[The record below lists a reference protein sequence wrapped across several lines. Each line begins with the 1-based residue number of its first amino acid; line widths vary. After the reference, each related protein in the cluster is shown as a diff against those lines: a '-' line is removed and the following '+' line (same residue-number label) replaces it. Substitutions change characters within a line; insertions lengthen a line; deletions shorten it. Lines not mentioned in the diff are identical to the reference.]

1 MNRFCPRLADIPVF
15 AILLLFVLTPAVYGQ
30 VSYTVTG
37 TLSLQSG
44 TDPFKLNGAQVTA
57 TTSISQTAAPSS
69 TSVTSHSSSN
79 TYTGPPVSLTVGTL
93 GTLSCSAAVTVSL
106 TDNVGAPD
114 TIDIN
119 NCTVASLATLTAA
132 VTIPTGAMISN
143 VPASIPST
151 GITGQVTA
159 QLTGKPATVF
169 SLTSAT
175 IVASGTPPPA
185 VNPSPISW
193 TPTAV
198 QGSTTSL
205 QQPVNFTTSVAS
217 SEVSFTTSVT
227 GGSWLTVS
235 PAAADTAS
243 IVTITANPAKL
254 TAGVYTGTVLLSYG
268 NSGVAAT
275 QIPVTFTITGGAV
288 TLTATPTALAFN
300 YAPGGAAPSSQTL
313 SITAPS
319 ATQVSAAVSSGNSWL
334 SVTPGNG
341 TTPATFAVSVNTAGL
356 TSGTLSGSIQI
367 TSSGA
372 SPLSIPVTLNVTST
386 ILTVPST
393 TLTFNATVG
402 GSTPA
407 AQSVSISG
415 TSGIS
420 FTTSTT
426 SSGGAAWLSATPSGT
441 VPSSISVSINASA
454 LSGLTAGQY
463 SGTVTVTSAGA
474 GGSPGTIPVTLVV
487 AAPTLTATP
496 ATLSFSYS
504 IGSGTQPAP
513 QTINIVDAAKI
524 NFTASAAT
532 TLGGSWLSVT
542 PAAGAASGALTVSV
556 NTKGLNANVYNGTI
570 TIAASGTTPGATPGA
585 TPLVINVTLQSI
597 EPAVSG
603 IVSAASYESSGFAPG
618 TIVTVFGNLLGPQTG
633 AVFSVNSNGTID
645 TTLGGTSV
653 KVEGIP
659 AALLFAQ
666 NGQVNMILP
675 YSLNTTGEAYVEVT
689 YNNATSVQFNIPL
702 APAAVQI
709 FTADASGSGPGSIL
723 NQDFSINSAS
733 NPAAPGSVV
742 MVYGTGG
749 GAVNPVVNAGS
760 VAGATLS
767 WITSQYSAT
776 VNGEAATVL
785 YAGSAPGLVYGVYQ
799 FNVQLPADVQS
810 GSAKIVLK
818 VGNSTS
824 QSDVTVF
831 VK

>member
-1 MNRFCPRLADIPVF
+1 MNRFRPRLADIPAF
-15 AILLLFVLTPAVYGQ
+15 ASLLLFVLTPAVYAQ

-44 TDPFKLNGAQVTA
+44 TDPFKLAGAQVTA

-69 TSVTSHSSSN
+69 SSVSSHSSSN
-79 TYTGPPVSLTVGTL
+79 TYAGPPVSLTVGTL
-93 GTLSCSAAVTVSL
+93 GTLTCSAAVTVVL

-119 NCTVASLATLTAA
+119 NCTVGTLATLTAA

-169 SLTSAT
+169 SLTGAT
-175 IVASGTPPPA
+175 IVASGAPPPT

-205 QQPVNFTTSVAS
+205 QQPVSFTTSVPS
-217 SEVSFTTSVT
+217 SEVSFTTSVS

-243 IVTITANPAKL
+243 TVTITANPANL
-254 TAGVYTGTVLLSYG
+254 TAGVHTGTVLLSYG
-268 NSGVAAT
+268 TSGVAAT
-275 QIPVTFTITGGAV
+275 QIPVTFTITGGTV

-300 YAPGGAAPSSQTL
+300 YAPGAAAPASQTL

-356 TSGTLSGSIQI
+356 TSGTLSGNIQI
-367 TSSGA
+367 TSSGG
-372 SPLSIPVTLNVTST
+372 SPLNIPVTLNVTST
-386 ILTVPST
+386 VLTVPST

-407 AQSVSISG
+407 AQSVSITG

-420 FTTSTT
+420 FATSVI
-426 SSGGAAWLSATPSGT
+426 SSGGANWLAATPSGT
-441 VPSSISVSINASA
+441 VPSSISVSINAAA
-454 LSGLTAGQY
+454 LSGLAAGQY
-463 SGTVTVTSAGA
+463 SGTVTVTSSGA
-474 GGSPGTIPVTLVV
+474 GGSPASIPVTLVV
-487 AAPTLTATP
+487 TAPTLTATP

-504 IGSGTQPAP
+504 IGSSTQPAP
-513 QTINIVDAAKI
+513 QTINLVDAAKI

-542 PAAGAASGALTVSV
+542 PGAGAASGALTVSV
-556 NTKGLNANVYNGTI
+556 NTKGLTANVYNGTI
-570 TIAASGTTPGATPGA
+570 TIAGSGT

-603 IVSAASYESSGFAPG
+603 IVSAASYESAGFAPG

-645 TTLGGTSV
+645 TTLGGTTV

-689 YNNATSVQFNIPL
+689 YNDATSVQFNIPL

-824 QSDVTVF
+824 QQDVTVF

>member
-1 MNRFCPRLADIPVF
+1 MNRFRPRLADIPAF
-15 AILLLFVLTPAVYGQ
+15 ASLLLFVLTPAVYAQ

-44 TDPFKLNGAQVTA
+44 TDPFKLAGAQVTA

-69 TSVTSHSSSN
+69 SSVSSHSSSN
-79 TYTGPPVSLTVGTL
+79 TYAGPPVSLTVGTL
-93 GTLSCSAAVTVSL
+93 GTLSCSAAVTVVL

-119 NCTVASLATLTAA
+119 NCTVGTLATLTAA

-169 SLTSAT
+169 SLTGAT
-175 IVASGTPPPA
+175 IVASGTPPPT

-205 QQPVNFTTSVAS
+205 QQPVSFTTSVPS
-217 SEVSFTTSVT
+217 SEVSFTTSVS

-243 IVTITANPAKL
+243 TVTITANPANL
-254 TAGVYTGTVLLSYG
+254 TAGVHTGTVLLSYG
-268 NSGVAAT
+268 TSGVAAT
-275 QIPVTFTITGGAV
+275 QIPVTFTITGGTV

-300 YAPGGAAPSSQTL
+300 YAPGAAAPASQTL

-319 ATQVSAAVSSGNSWL
+319 ATQVTAAVSSGNSWL

-356 TSGTLSGSIQI
+356 TSGTLSGNIQI
-367 TSSGA
+367 TSSGG
-372 SPLSIPVTLNVTST
+372 SPLNIPVTLNVTST
-386 ILTVPST
+386 VLTVPST
-393 TLTFNATVG
+393 TLTFDATVG

-407 AQSVSISG
+407 AQSVSITG

-420 FTTSTT
+420 FTTSVT
-426 SSGGAAWLSATPSGT
+426 SSGGANWLAATPSGS
-441 VPSSISVSINASA
+441 VPSSISVSINAAA
-454 LSGLTAGQY
+454 LAGLAAGQY
-463 SGTVTVTSAGA
+463 SGTVTVTSSGA
-474 GGSPGTIPVTLVV
+474 GGSPATIPVTLVV

-504 IGSGTQPAP
+504 IGSSTQPAP
-513 QTINIVDAAKI
+513 QTINLVDAAKI

-542 PAAGAASGALTVSV
+542 PGAGAASGALTVSV
-556 NTKGLNANVYNGTI
+556 NTKGLTANVYNGTI
-570 TIAASGTTPGATPGA
+570 TIAGSGT

-603 IVSAASYESSGFAPG
+603 IVSAASYESAGFAPG

-645 TTLGGTSV
+645 TTLGGTTV

-689 YNNATSVQFNIPL
+689 YNDATSVQFNIPL

-799 FNVQLPADVQS
+799 FNVQLPGDIQS

-824 QSDVTVF
+824 QQDVTVF

>member
-1 MNRFCPRLADIPVF
+1 MNRFRPRLADIPAF
-15 AILLLFVLTPAVYGQ
+15 ASLLLFVLTPAVYAQ

-44 TDPFKLNGAQVTA
+44 TDPFKLAGAQVTA

-69 TSVTSHSSSN
+69 SSVSSHSSSN
-79 TYTGPPVSLTVGTL
+79 TYAGPPVSLTVGTL
-93 GTLSCSAAVTVSL
+93 GTLSCSAAVTVVL

-119 NCTVASLATLTAA
+119 NCTVGTLATLTAA

-169 SLTSAT
+169 SLNGAT
-175 IVASGTPPPA
+175 IVASGTPPPT

-205 QQPVNFTTSVAS
+205 QQPVSFTTSVPS
-217 SEVSFTTSVT
+217 SEVSFTTSVS

-235 PAAADTAS
+235 PAGADTAS
-243 IVTITANPAKL
+243 IVTIIANPANL

-356 TSGTLSGSIQI
+356 TSGTLSGNIQI
-367 TSSGA
+367 TSSGG
-372 SPLSIPVTLNVTST
+372 SPLNIPVTLNVTST
-386 ILTVPST
+386 VLTVPST

-407 AQSVSISG
+407 AQSVSITG

-420 FTTSTT
+420 FTTSVT
-426 SSGGAAWLSATPSGT
+426 SSGGANWLAATPSGS
-441 VPSSISVSINASA
+441 VPSSISVSINAAA
-454 LSGLTAGQY
+454 LSGLAAGQY
-463 SGTVTVTSAGA
+463 SGTVTVTSSGA
-474 GGSPGTIPVTLVV
+474 GGSPATIPVTLVV

-504 IGSGTQPAP
+504 IGSSTQPAP
-513 QTINIVDAAKI
+513 QTINLVDAAKI

-542 PAAGAASGALTVSV
+542 PGAGAASGALTVSV
-556 NTKGLNANVYNGTI
+556 NTKGLTANVYNGTI
-570 TIAASGTTPGATPGA
+570 TIAGSGT

-597 EPAVSG
+597 DPAVSG
-603 IVSAASYESSGFAPG
+603 IVSSASYESSGFAPG

-645 TTLGGTSV
+645 TTLGGTTV

-733 NPAAPGSVV
+733 NPAAPGAVV

-818 VGNSTS
+818 VGNSAS

>member
-1 MNRFCPRLADIPVF
+1 MNRFRPRLADIPAF
-15 AILLLFVLTPAVYGQ
+15 ASLLLFVLTPAVYAQ

-44 TDPFKLNGAQVTA
+44 TDPFKLAGAQVTA

-69 TSVTSHSSSN
+69 SSVSSHSSSN
-79 TYTGPPVSLTVGTL
+79 TYAGPPVSLTVGTL
-93 GTLSCSAAVTVSL
+93 GTLSCSAAVTVVL

-119 NCTVASLATLTAA
+119 NCTVGTLATLTAA

-151 GITGQVTA
+151 AITGQVTA

-169 SLTSAT
+169 SLTGAT
-175 IVASGTPPPA
+175 IVASGAPPPT

-205 QQPVNFTTSVAS
+205 QQPVSFTTSVPS
-217 SEVSFTTSVT
+217 SEVSFTTSVS

-243 IVTITANPAKL
+243 TVTITANPANL
-254 TAGVYTGTVLLSYG
+254 TAGVHTGMVLLSYG
-268 NSGVAAT
+268 TSGVAAT
-275 QIPVTFTITGGAV
+275 QIPVTFTITGGTV

-300 YAPGGAAPSSQTL
+300 YAPGAAAPASQTL

-356 TSGTLSGSIQI
+356 TSGTLSGNIQI
-367 TSSGA
+367 TSSGG
-372 SPLSIPVTLNVTST
+372 SPLNIPVTLNVTST
-386 ILTVPST
+386 VLTVPST

-407 AQSVSISG
+407 AQSVSITG

-420 FTTSTT
+420 FTTSVT
-426 SSGGAAWLSATPSGT
+426 SSGGANWLAATPSGS
-441 VPSSISVSINASA
+441 VPSSISVSINAAA
-454 LSGLTAGQY
+454 LSGLAAGQY
-463 SGTVTVTSAGA
+463 SGTVTVTSSGA
-474 GGSPGTIPVTLVV
+474 GGSPATIPVTLVV

-504 IGSGTQPAP
+504 IGSSTQPAP
-513 QTINIVDAAKI
+513 QTINLVDAAKI

-542 PAAGAASGALTVSV
+542 PGAGAASGALTVSV
-556 NTKGLNANVYNGTI
+556 NTKGLTANVYNGTI
-570 TIAASGTTPGATPGA
+570 TIAGSGT

-603 IVSAASYESSGFAPG
+603 IVSAASYESAGFAPG

-645 TTLGGTSV
+645 TTLGGTTV

-689 YNNATSVQFNIPL
+689 YNDATSVQFNIPL

-799 FNVQLPADVQS
+799 FNVQLPGDVQS

-824 QSDVTVF
+824 QQDVTVF

>member
-1 MNRFCPRLADIPVF
+1 MNPFRPRLADIPVF
-15 AILLLFVLTPAVYGQ
+15 AILLLFVLTPAVYAQ
-30 VSYTVTG
+30 VSYTLTG
-37 TLSLQSG
+37 TLTLQSG
-44 TDPFKLNGAQVTA
+44 TDPFKLAGAQVTA

-69 TSVTSHSSSN
+69 TSVSSHSSSN

-119 NCTVASLATLTAA
+119 NCTVGTLATLTAA

-159 QLTGKPATVF
+159 QLTGKAATVF
-169 SLTSAT
+169 SLAGAT
-175 IVASGTPPPA
+175 IVASGTPPPT
-185 VNPSPISW
+185 VNPSPTSW

-205 QQPVNFTTSVAS
+205 QQPVTFTTSVAS

-243 IVTITANPAKL
+243 IVTITANPANL

-300 YAPGGAAPSSQTL
+300 YAPGGVAPSSQTL

-356 TSGTLSGSIQI
+356 TSGMLSGNIQI
-367 TSSGA
+367 TSSGG
-372 SPLSIPVTLNVTST
+372 SPLNIPVTLNVTST
-386 ILTVPST
+386 ILTVPSG

-420 FTTSTT
+420 FTTSTST
-426 SSGGAAWLSATPSGT
+426 SGGASWLAATASGT
-441 VPSSISVSINASA
+441 VPSSISVSINAAA

-463 SGTVTVTSAGA
+463 SGTVTVTSNWS
-474 GGSPGTIPVTLVV
+474 GGKPRHD
-487 AAPTLTATP
+487 
-496 ATLSFSYS
+496 
-504 IGSGTQPAP
+504 SGNTGC
-513 QTINIVDAAKI
+513 D
-524 NFTASAAT
+524 SAHPDGHA
-532 TLGGSWLSVT
+532 
-542 PAAGAASGALTVSV
+542 
-556 NTKGLNANVYNGTI
+556 I
-570 TIAASGTTPGATPGA
+570 H
-585 TPLVINVTLQSI
+585 
-597 EPAVSG
+597 
-603 IVSAASYESSGFAPG
+603 
-618 TIVTVFGNLLGPQTG
+618 
-633 AVFSVNSNGTID
+633 
-645 TTLGGTSV
+645 
-653 KVEGIP
+653 
-659 AALLFAQ
+659 AQ
-666 NGQVNMILP
+666 L
-675 YSLNTTGEAYVEVT
+675 
-689 YNNATSVQFNIPL
+689 
-702 APAAVQI
+702 
-709 FTADASGSGPGSIL
+709 
-723 NQDFSINSAS
+723 
-733 NPAAPGSVV
+733 
-742 MVYGTGG
+742 
-749 GAVNPVVNAGS
+749 
-760 VAGATLS
+760 
-767 WITSQYSAT
+767 
-776 VNGEAATVL
+776 
-785 YAGSAPGLVYGVYQ
+785 
-799 FNVQLPADVQS
+799 
-810 GSAKIVLK
+810 
-818 VGNSTS
+818 
-824 QSDVTVF
+824 
-831 VK
+831 

>member
-1 MNRFCPRLADIPVF
+1 M
-15 AILLLFVLTPAVYGQ
+15 
-30 VSYTVTG
+30 
-37 TLSLQSG
+37 
-44 TDPFKLNGAQVTA
+44 
-57 TTSISQTAAPSS
+57 
-69 TSVTSHSSSN
+69 
-79 TYTGPPVSLTVGTL
+79 SLTVGTL
-93 GTLSCSAAVTVSL
+93 GTLKCSAAVTVTL

-114 TIDIN
+114 AIDIN
-119 NCTVASLATLTAA
+119 DCTVGSLATLTAA

-159 QLTGKPATVF
+159 QLTGGAATVF
-169 SLTSAT
+169 SLTGAT
-175 IVASGTPPPA
+175 ILASGTPPPT
-185 VNPSPISW
+185 VNPSPTSW

-205 QQPVNFTTSVAS
+205 QQPVTFTTSVAS

-243 IVTITANPAKL
+243 IVTITANPANL

-300 YAPGGAAPSSQTL
+300 YAPGGVAPSSQTL

-356 TSGTLSGSIQI
+356 TSGMLSGNIQI
-367 TSSGA
+367 TSSGG
-372 SPLSIPVTLNVTST
+372 SPLNIPVTLNVTST
-386 ILTVPST
+386 ILTVPSG

-420 FTTSTT
+420 FTTSTST
-426 SSGGAAWLSATPSGT
+426 SGGASWLAATASGT
-441 VPSSISVSINASA
+441 VPSSISVSINAAA

-463 SGTVTVTSAGA
+463 SGTVTVTSSGA

-487 AAPTLTATP
+487 TAPTLTATP
-496 ATLSFSYS
+496 STLSFSYS
-504 IGSGTQPAP
+504 IGSSTQPAP
-513 QTINIVDAAKI
+513 ETINLVDASKI
-524 NFTASAAT
+524 NFTATAAT

-542 PAAGAASGALTVSV
+542 PGAGAASGALTVSV
-556 NTKGLNANVYNGTI
+556 NTKGLTANVYNGTI
-570 TIAASGTTPGATPGA
+570 TIAASGTNAGTA
-585 TPLVINVTLQSI
+585 PLVINVTLQSI

-603 IVSAASYESSGFAPG
+603 IVSAASYESAGFAPG

-645 TTLGGTSV
+645 TTLGGTTV

-659 AALLFAQ
+659 ATPLFAQ

-689 YNNATSVQFNIPL
+689 YNNTTSVQFNIPL

-767 WITSQYSAT
+767 WVTSQYSAT

-799 FNVQLPADVQS
+799 FNVQLPADIQS
-810 GSAKIVLK
+810 GSAKIVLT
-818 VGNSTS
+818 VGTSTS

>member
-1 MNRFCPRLADIPVF
+1 MNRFRPRLADIPAF
-15 AILLLFVLTPAVYGQ
+15 ASLLLFVLTPAVYAQ

-44 TDPFKLNGAQVTA
+44 TDPFKLAGAQVTA

-69 TSVTSHSSSN
+69 SSVSSHSSSN
-79 TYTGPPVSLTVGTL
+79 TYAGPPVSLTVGTL
-93 GTLSCSAAVTVSL
+93 GTLSCSAAVTVVL

-119 NCTVASLATLTAA
+119 NCTVGTLATLTAA

-169 SLTSAT
+169 SLTGAT
-175 IVASGTPPPA
+175 IVASGAPPPT

-205 QQPVNFTTSVAS
+205 QQPVSFTTSVPS
-217 SEVSFTTSVT
+217 SEVSFTTSVS

-243 IVTITANPAKL
+243 TVTITANPANL
-254 TAGVYTGTVLLSYG
+254 TAGVHTGTVLLSYG
-268 NSGVAAT
+268 TSGVAAT
-275 QIPVTFTITGGAV
+275 QIPVTFTITGGTV

-300 YAPGGAAPSSQTL
+300 YAPGAAAPASQTL

-356 TSGTLSGSIQI
+356 TSGTLSGNIQI
-367 TSSGA
+367 TSSGG
-372 SPLSIPVTLNVTST
+372 SPLNIPVTLNVTST
-386 ILTVPST
+386 VLTVPST

-407 AQSVSISG
+407 AQSVSVTG

-420 FTTSTT
+420 FTTSVT
-426 SSGGAAWLSATPSGT
+426 SSGGANWLAATPSGS
-441 VPSSISVSINASA
+441 VPSSISVSINSAA
-454 LSGLTAGQY
+454 LSGLAAGQY
-463 SGTVTVTSAGA
+463 SGTVTVTSSGA
-474 GGSPGTIPVTLVV
+474 GGSPASIPVTLVV
-487 AAPTLTATP
+487 TAPTLTATP

-504 IGSGTQPAP
+504 IGSSTQPAP
-513 QTINIVDAAKI
+513 QTINLVDAAKI

-542 PAAGAASGALTVSV
+542 PGAGAASGALTVSV
-556 NTKGLNANVYNGTI
+556 NTKGLTANVYNGTI
-570 TIAASGTTPGATPGA
+570 TIAGSGT

-603 IVSAASYESSGFAPG
+603 IVSAASYESAGFAPG

-645 TTLGGTSV
+645 TTLGGTTV

-689 YNNATSVQFNIPL
+689 YNDATSVQFNIPL

-767 WITSQYSAT
+767 WITSQYSGT

-799 FNVQLPADVQS
+799 FNVQLPGDVQS

-824 QSDVTVF
+824 QQDVTVF

>member
-1 MNRFCPRLADIPVF
+1 
-15 AILLLFVLTPAVYGQ
+15 
-30 VSYTVTG
+30 
-37 TLSLQSG
+37 
-44 TDPFKLNGAQVTA
+44 
-57 TTSISQTAAPSS
+57 
-69 TSVTSHSSSN
+69 
-79 TYTGPPVSLTVGTL
+79 
-93 GTLSCSAAVTVSL
+93 
-106 TDNVGAPD
+106 
-114 TIDIN
+114 
-119 NCTVASLATLTAA
+119 
-132 VTIPTGAMISN
+132 
-143 VPASIPST
+143 
-151 GITGQVTA
+151 
-159 QLTGKPATVF
+159 
-169 SLTSAT
+169 
-175 IVASGTPPPA
+175 
-185 VNPSPISW
+185 
-193 TPTAV
+193 
-198 QGSTTSL
+198 
-205 QQPVNFTTSVAS
+205 
-217 SEVSFTTSVT
+217 
-227 GGSWLTVS
+227 
-235 PAAADTAS
+235 
-243 IVTITANPAKL
+243 
-254 TAGVYTGTVLLSYG
+254 
-268 NSGVAAT
+268 
-275 QIPVTFTITGGAV
+275 
-288 TLTATPTALAFN
+288 LAFN

-420 FTTSTT
+420 FTTSTST
-426 SSGGAAWLSATPSGT
+426 SGGASWLSATPSGT

-454 LSGLTAGQY
+454 LSGLAAGQY

-496 ATLSFSYS
+496 STLSFSYS
-504 IGSGTQPAP
+504 IGSSTQPAP
-513 QTINIVDAAKI
+513 QTINLVDAAKI

-570 TIAASGTTPGATPGA
+570 TIAGSGT

-603 IVSAASYESSGFAPG
+603 VVSAASYESSGFAPG

-818 VGNSTS
+818 VGNSAS

>member
-1 MNRFCPRLADIPVF
+1 MNRFRPRLADIPAF
-15 AILLLFVLTPAVYGQ
+15 ASLLLFVLTPAVYAQ

-44 TDPFKLNGAQVTA
+44 TDPFKLAGAQVTA

-69 TSVTSHSSSN
+69 SSVSSHSSSN
-79 TYTGPPVSLTVGTL
+79 TYAGPPVSLTVGTL
-93 GTLSCSAAVTVSL
+93 GTLSCSAAVTVVL

-119 NCTVASLATLTAA
+119 NCTVGTLATLTAA

-169 SLTSAT
+169 SLTGAT
-175 IVASGTPPPA
+175 IVASGTPPPT

-205 QQPVNFTTSVAS
+205 QQPVSFTTSVPS
-217 SEVSFTTSVT
+217 SEVSFTTSVS

-243 IVTITANPAKL
+243 TVTITANPANL
-254 TAGVYTGTVLLSYG
+254 TAGVHTGTVLLSYG
-268 NSGVAAT
+268 TSGVAAT
-275 QIPVTFTITGGAV
+275 QIPVTFTITGGTV

-386 ILTVPST
+386 VLTVPST

-407 AQSVSISG
+407 AQSVSITG

-420 FTTSTT
+420 FTTSVT
-426 SSGGAAWLSATPSGT
+426 SSGGANWLAATPSGS

-463 SGTVTVTSAGA
+463 SGTVTVTSSGA
-474 GGSPGTIPVTLVV
+474 GGSPATIPVTLVV

-504 IGSGTQPAP
+504 IGSSTQPAP
-513 QTINIVDAAKI
+513 QTINLVDAAKI

-542 PAAGAASGALTVSV
+542 PGAGAASGALTVSV
-556 NTKGLNANVYNGTI
+556 NTKGLTANVYNGTI
-570 TIAASGTTPGATPGA
+570 TIAGSGT

-603 IVSAASYESSGFAPG
+603 IVSAASYESAGFAPG

-645 TTLGGTSV
+645 TTLGGTTV

-689 YNNATSVQFNIPL
+689 YNDATSVQFNIPL

>member
-1 MNRFCPRLADIPVF
+1 MNRFRPRLADIPAF
-15 AILLLFVLTPAVYGQ
+15 ASLLLFVLTPAVYAQ

-44 TDPFKLNGAQVTA
+44 TDPFKLAGAQVTA

-69 TSVTSHSSSN
+69 SSVSSHSSSN
-79 TYTGPPVSLTVGTL
+79 TYAGPPVSLTVGTL
-93 GTLSCSAAVTVSL
+93 GTLSCSAAVTVVL

-119 NCTVASLATLTAA
+119 NCTVGTLATLTAA

-169 SLTSAT
+169 SLTGAT
-175 IVASGTPPPA
+175 IVASGTPPPT

-205 QQPVNFTTSVAS
+205 QQPVSFTTSVPS
-217 SEVSFTTSVT
+217 SEVSFTTSVS

-243 IVTITANPAKL
+243 TVTITANPANL
-254 TAGVYTGTVLLSYG
+254 TAGVHTGTVLLSYG
-268 NSGVAAT
+268 TSGVAAT
-275 QIPVTFTITGGAV
+275 QIPVTFTITGGTV

-300 YAPGGAAPSSQTL
+300 YAPGAAAPASQTL

-356 TSGTLSGSIQI
+356 TSGTLSGNIQI
-367 TSSGA
+367 TSSGG
-372 SPLSIPVTLNVTST
+372 SPLNIPVTLNVTST
-386 ILTVPST
+386 VLTVPST
-393 TLTFNATVG
+393 SLTFNATVG

-407 AQSVSISG
+407 AQSVSVTG

-420 FTTSTT
+420 FTTSVT
-426 SSGGAAWLSATPSGT
+426 SSGGANWLAATPSGS
-441 VPSSISVSINASA
+441 VPSSISVSINAAA
-454 LSGLTAGQY
+454 LAGLAAGQY
-463 SGTVTVTSAGA
+463 SGTVTVTSSGA
-474 GGSPGTIPVTLVV
+474 GGSPATIPVTLVV

-504 IGSGTQPAP
+504 IGSSTQPAP
-513 QTINIVDAAKI
+513 QTINLVDAAKI

-542 PAAGAASGALTVSV
+542 PGAGAASGALTVSV
-556 NTKGLNANVYNGTI
+556 NTKGLTANVYNGTI
-570 TIAASGTTPGATPGA
+570 TIAASGT

-603 IVSAASYESSGFAPG
+603 IVSAASYESAGFAPG

-645 TTLGGTSV
+645 TTLGGTTV

-689 YNNATSVQFNIPL
+689 YNDATSVQFNIPL

-799 FNVQLPADVQS
+799 FNVQLPGDVQS

-824 QSDVTVF
+824 QQDVTVF

>member
-1 MNRFCPRLADIPVF
+1 MNRFRPRLADIPAF
-15 AILLLFVLTPAVYGQ
+15 AILLLFVLTPAVYAQ

-44 TDPFKLNGAQVTA
+44 TDPFKLAGAQVTA

-69 TSVTSHSSSN
+69 SSVSSHSSSN
-79 TYTGPPVSLTVGTL
+79 TYAGPPVSLTVGTL
-93 GTLSCSAAVTVSL
+93 GTLSCSAAVTVVL

-119 NCTVASLATLTAA
+119 NCTVGTLATLTAA

-151 GITGQVTA
+151 AITGQVTA

-169 SLTSAT
+169 SLTGAT
-175 IVASGTPPPA
+175 IVASGAPPPT

-205 QQPVNFTTSVAS
+205 QQPVSFTTSVPS
-217 SEVSFTTSVT
+217 SEVSFTTSVS

-243 IVTITANPAKL
+243 TVTITANPANL
-254 TAGVYTGTVLLSYG
+254 TAGVHTGMVLLSYG
-268 NSGVAAT
+268 TSGVAAT
-275 QIPVTFTITGGAV
+275 QIPVTFTITGGTV

-300 YAPGGAAPSSQTL
+300 YAPGAAAPASQTL

-356 TSGTLSGSIQI
+356 TSGTLSGNIQI
-367 TSSGA
+367 TSSGG
-372 SPLSIPVTLNVTST
+372 SPLNIPVTLNVTST
-386 ILTVPST
+386 VLTVPST

-407 AQSVSISG
+407 AQSVSITG

-420 FTTSTT
+420 FTTSVT
-426 SSGGAAWLSATPSGT
+426 SSGGANWLAATPSGS
-441 VPSSISVSINASA
+441 VPSSISVSINAAA
-454 LSGLTAGQY
+454 LSGLAAGQY
-463 SGTVTVTSAGA
+463 SGTVTVTSSGA
-474 GGSPGTIPVTLVV
+474 GGSPATIPVTLVV

-504 IGSGTQPAP
+504 IGSSTQPAP
-513 QTINIVDAAKI
+513 QTINLVDAAKI

-542 PAAGAASGALTVSV
+542 PGAGAASGALTVSV
-556 NTKGLNANVYNGTI
+556 NTKGLTANVYNGTI
-570 TIAASGTTPGATPGA
+570 TIAGSGT

-603 IVSAASYESSGFAPG
+603 IVSAASYESAGFAPG

-645 TTLGGTSV
+645 TTLGGTTV

-689 YNNATSVQFNIPL
+689 YNDATSVQFNIPL

-799 FNVQLPADVQS
+799 FNVQLPGDVQS

-824 QSDVTVF
+824 QQDVTVF